1 LDSPRYLQIEPTT
14 RCNFTC
20 GFCCGRYMEQ
30 RDLSF
35 EQFESILSA
44 FESVEHIE
52 LQGEGESLMHPRFLD
67 MVESARRRDIRVS
80 FISNGSLLNP
90 EPVDRLLT
98 LGIDKISVSIESP
111 DPDEFRQIRG
121 GRLEK
126 VIRNLE
132 HLMAERKRRDLDRP
146 VVGLSITVL
155 KSTQDRLPEILALYR
170 RLGLDG
176 GITLQPLQRMDA
188 YTQHYADEMSR
199 EALSDEEVDAIWH
212 RFFSDADV
220 RAIDKTRG
228 TVRGFFD
235 ELMDG
240 WKAGSGTCPW
250 LERGLYVDNGGNVT
264 GCCMIKNTEAHG
276 FGRLGEVEVTTM
288 LERRQALRDQLAS
301 RTIPTPCHGCELARF
316 AVMKKSQ
323 LVGFGLRGL
332 WARLFRGSA
341 QPSSDDDLV
350 TLRTDRPG

>member
-1 LDSPRYLQIEPTT
+1 MSSPRYLQIEPTT

-35 EQFESILSA
+35 EQYETILAA
-44 FESVEHIE
+44 FQGIEHIE
-52 LQGEGESLMHPRFLD
+52 LQGEGESLLHPRFLD
-67 MVESARRRDIRVS
+67 MVEMARERNIRIS

-111 DPDEFRQIRG
+111 DPDEFRRIRG
-121 GRLEK
+121 GKLEK

-132 HLMAERKRRDLDRP
+132 HLMAERKRRGLDRP

-155 KSTQDRLPEILALYR
+155 KSTQERLPEILALYR
-170 RLGLDG
+170 RLELDG
-176 GITLQPLQRMDA
+176 GITLQPLQRMGA
-188 YTQHYADEMSR
+188 YTRHYDDEMNR

-212 RFFSDADV
+212 RFFADAEV

-228 TVRGFFD
+228 SVRGFFD

-240 WKAGSGTCPW
+240 WKAGTGTCPW
-250 LERGLYVDNGGNVT
+250 LERGLYVDNVGNVT
-264 GCCMIKNTEAHG
+264 GCCMIKDTETHG
-276 FGRLGEVEVTTM
+276 FGRLGEVSVETM
-288 LERRQALRDQLAS
+288 LERRQALRDQLS
-301 RTIPTPCHGCELARF
+301 NRVVPVPCEGCELARF

-332 WARLFRGSA
+332 WARLFRGSTRPQSA
-341 QPSSDDDLV
+341 DELV
-350 TLRTDRPG
+350 QLRTDRPG